1 MQVKQPTSP
10 SAPEPG
16 VAQPVPDGDPV
27 VPEILFEHSGWGL
40 YTTCD
45 AVRVDGTPVASREVN
60 TLTHI
65 GCDCEFFNWHMA
77 VYVWSDYRVEGD
89 TRFKCEECNEI
100 MPSDAYWFFCKAY
113 NLVNMS

>member
-27 VPEILFEHSGWGL
+27 VPEILFEHSGWGI
-40 YTTCD
+40 YTQDENDQTG
-45 AVRVDGTPVASREVN
+45 VQLLDGNV
-60 TLTHI
+60 LTHI
-65 GCDCEFFNWHMA
+65 GCDCDFYNWHMA

-89 TRFKCEECNEI
+89 TRFKCTECNEI